1 MYNCYKLLYIN
12 VLLIHIMIHSF
23 KIKIL
28 SILILFVACT
38 NQTYNDAGYFVSET
52 SKELNFPFSDASIVG
67 NIIYVSGQ
75 VGSEPGTREIV
86 DGGIAAET
94 TQTLDN
100 INMILNDLGSNSDKI
115 FKCLCMLENINDYTE
130 MNKAYTMFFNGR
142 DNLPSR
148 STFAGSGLALG
159 AKIEI
164 ECWATK

>member
-1 MYNCYKLLYIN
+1 M
-12 VLLIHIMIHSF
+12 IHIY

-28 SILILFVACT
+28 SILIFFSSCS
-38 NQTYNDAGYFVSET
+38 NEIHNDVEYFVSET
-52 SKELNFPFSDASIVG
+52 SKELNFPFSDAAIVG

-75 VGSEPGTREIV
+75 IGSKPGTREV
-86 DGGIAAET
+86 VEGGISAET
-94 TQTLDN
+94 TQTLNN
-100 INMILNDLGSNSDKI
+100 IKMVLNDLGSNSDKI
-115 FKCLCMLENINDYTE
+115 FKCLCMLEDINDYNE
-130 MNKAYTMFFNGR
+130 MNKAYTTFFNSR

>member
-1 MYNCYKLLYIN
+1 
-12 VLLIHIMIHSF
+12 MIHSF

-130 MNKAYTMFFNGR
+130 MNKAYTMFFNSR
-142 DNLPSR
+142 DSLPSR

>member
-1 MYNCYKLLYIN
+1 M
-12 VLLIHIMIHSF
+12 IHIF
-23 KIKIL
+23 KVTIL
-28 SILILFVACT
+28 SILIFISSCS
-38 NQTYNDAGYFVSET
+38 NQTINNAEYYVSEI
-52 SKELNFPFSDASIVG
+52 SKELNFPFSDAAIVG

-75 VGSEPGTREIV
+75 IGSKPGTREIV

-94 TQTLDN
+94 TQTLNN
-100 INMILNDLGSNSDKI
+100 IMMILNGLGSNSDKI
-115 FKCLCMLENINDYTE
+115 FKCLCMLENIDDYAE
-130 MNKAYTMFFNGR
+130 MNNAYTRFFNSR

>member
-1 MYNCYKLLYIN
+1 M
-12 VLLIHIMIHSF
+12 IHIF
-23 KIKIL
+23 KVTIL
-28 SILILFVACT
+28 SILIFISSCS
-38 NQTYNDAGYFVSET
+38 NQTINNAEYFVSEI
-52 SKELNFPFSDASIVG
+52 SKELNFPFSDAAIVG

-75 VGSEPGTREIV
+75 IGSKPGTREIV

-94 TQTLDN
+94 TQTLNN
-100 INMILNDLGSNSDKI
+100 IMMILNGLGSNSDKI
-115 FKCLCMLENINDYTE
+115 FKCLCMLENIDDYAE
-130 MNKAYTMFFNGR
+130 MNNAYTRFFNSR

>member
-1 MYNCYKLLYIN
+1 
-12 VLLIHIMIHSF
+12 MIHTL

-28 SILILFVACT
+28 LIIILFSSCLT
-38 NQTYNDAGYFVSET
+38 QNFNDANYFVSEI

-75 VGSEPGTREIV
+75 VGSKPGTREIV
-86 DGGIAAET
+86 KGGIGAET
-94 TQTLDN
+94 TQILDN
-100 INMILNDLGSNSDKI
+100 IKMILNDLGSNSDKI
-115 FKCLCMLENINDYTE
+115 FKCLCMLEDINDYTE
-130 MNKAYTMFFNGR
+130 MNNAYTTFFNGR